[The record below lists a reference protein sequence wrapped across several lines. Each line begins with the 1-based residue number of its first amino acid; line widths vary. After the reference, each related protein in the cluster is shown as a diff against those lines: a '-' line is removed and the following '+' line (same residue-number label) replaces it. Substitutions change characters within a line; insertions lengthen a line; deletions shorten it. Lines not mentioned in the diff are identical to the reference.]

1 MKKLVLFNLLF
12 VALIGSTFTSCSKD
26 ETKNEDQVMEQT
38 NAVIEHELDQATNF
52 SDEAYNTGTIASDLT
67 SDEME
72 IRHNC
77 AIVTLDT
84 SNSMKTITI
93 DFGNSNCLGRDGRYR
108 RGKII
113 TTFEG
118 RYRAINS
125 THTITFVDY
134 FVNDNHLE
142 GTRNVTNTGADQN
155 GKTTFTVTDEGKV
168 TLTDGLIF
176 TYISQRIRTWTE
188 GESTFNIWDD
198 VYSISGSGSVANS
211 KGNGFTATIQEPL
224 TVALNCSNITKGIIR
239 IMPLNNEFKERVI
252 NYGDGNCDD
261 LASVTVNGVTK
272 IIKLR

>member
-26 ETKNEDQVMEQT
+26 ETKNDDQLMEQT
-38 NAVIEHELDQATNF
+38 NAVIEHELDQASNF
-52 SDEAYNTGTIASDLT
+52 SDEAYNTGTITSDLT
-67 SDEME
+67 SDKME

-84 SNSMKTITI
+84 SSSMKTITI

-118 RYRAINS
+118 RYRALNS
-125 THTITFVDY
+125 KHTISFDDY

-198 VYSISGSGSVANS
+198 VYDISGSGSVANS

-239 IMPLNNEFKERVI
+239 IMPLNNEFKERII

>member
-1 MKKLVLFNLLF
+1 MKKLVLFKLLCL
-12 VALIGSTFTSCSKD
+12 AIIGSTFTSCNKD

-38 NAVIEHELDQATNF
+38 NAVLEHELDQASNF
-52 SDEAYNTGTIASDLT
+52 SDEAYNTGTITSDLT

-72 IRHNC
+72 TRHNC

-84 SNSMKTITI
+84 SNSIKTITI

-108 RGKII
+108 RGKIV

-125 THTITFVDY
+125 THTISFVDY
-134 FVNDNHLE
+134 FVNDNHIE
-142 GTRNVTNTGADQN
+142 GTRNVKNTGADQN
-155 GKTTFTVTDEGKV
+155 GKIAFTVTDEGKV
-168 TLTDGLIF
+168 TLTDGQIF
-176 TYISQRIRTWTE
+176 TYNSQRIRTWIE

-198 VYSISGSGSVANS
+198 VYDISGSSSVANS
-211 KGNGFTATIQEPL
+211 KGNGFTATIAEPL
-224 TVALNCSNITKGIIR
+224 RVALNCSNITKGIIR
-239 IMPLNNEFKERVI
+239 ILPLNNEFKEREI

-261 LASVTVNGVTK
+261 LASVTVNGITK

>member
-26 ETKNEDQVMEQT
+26 ETKNDDQLMEQM
-38 NAVIEHELDQATNF
+38 NVVIEHELDQASNF
-52 SDEAYNTGTIASDLT
+52 SDEAYNTGTITSDLT
-67 SDEME
+67 SDKME

-84 SNSMKTITI
+84 SSSMKTITI

-118 RYRAINS
+118 RYRALNS
-125 THTITFVDY
+125 KHTISFDDY

-198 VYSISGSGSVANS
+198 VYDISGSGSVANS